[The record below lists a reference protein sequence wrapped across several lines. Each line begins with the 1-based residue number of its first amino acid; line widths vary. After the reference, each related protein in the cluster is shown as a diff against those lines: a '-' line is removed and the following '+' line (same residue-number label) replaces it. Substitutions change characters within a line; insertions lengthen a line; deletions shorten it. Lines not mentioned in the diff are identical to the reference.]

1 MHRLYPTQLQES
13 AGGARIIEAMAVS
26 GVRDTEQGRPSMWDG
41 LIFWGVQYRRLSLM
55 ALLRGVWFFALWAG
69 LSAALLAP
77 VLAQVKGGAGLY
89 LLLGWVAALHLL
101 ARGWLERRL
110 PDPSFAQDVRTG
122 NFEQLRLAPFTAHGL
137 LIQRGLPDML
147 FRATTQIVWLPV
159 YAIAIGALGASLA
172 DACAL
177 WLLFSFAN
185 YFILGLV
192 SLAMLAPVGQGF
204 EWVLSLAL
212 LGYAFLLDGGR
223 VRTAV
228 SSSSLFGVMIALPI
242 IGRVFL
248 PMSMMATLPNL
259 LPFTLMWLLVEGLR
273 LERLA
278 RWVNAPS
285 GLWRGM
291 YLLPSAGLMLFT
303 VMATHASWSQMGL
316 AGASLTQMAAT
327 TVFNVVGYL
336 AVLLLT
342 LRRQAEP
349 IVQPLRAHLL
359 ETGLLRLLSLL
370 LVGGAVV
377 AWGLPMGAAAFWGT
391 LAWLTVVEWLGG
403 ALTRWWMQR
412 AHSRTR
418 TGAYLALLLG
428 VAPAVVFAFAPFH
441 YAVGALSPTYALLL
455 ASEAWAT
462 TRIAAQPP
470 LWACLA
476 LPVAR
481 YALVLGV
488 LTLITLTA
496 RATQPTK
503 RLHPAWGWLAL
514 PLLYP
519 LLDWLVQRSATNPIT
534 RLTIAERQPPFA
546 PLLGIAIFVGVAA
559 SLPPMSELLLLI
571 PLGLFLWLW
580 GYYTTAKRV
589 RRWLDSGEL
598 TSAFLA
604 GLTPNQIFWG
614 WVYGAWYQQL
624 RVLLAAFGGGLLGWT
639 LGFLRVGAGAWGVG
653 WLQWLI
659 FGASFGLVT
668 QMTYLALWSC
678 AWLIA
683 APAAIRDQLTHQA
696 GSAPVLTPRA
706 TLQASVYS
714 LLACC
719 APLAPFLL
727 IGLPIYASQSTLA
740 LHRIARAPGELSRR
754 CGIS

>member
-1 MHRLYPTQLQES
+1 
-13 AGGARIIEAMAVS
+13 
-26 GVRDTEQGRPSMWDG
+26 MWDG

-55 ALLRGVWFFALWAG
+55 ALLHGVWLFALWAG
-69 LSAALLAP
+69 LSAGLLAP
-77 VLAQVKGGAGLY
+77 VLVQVKGGAGLY

-122 NFEQLRLAPFTAHGL
+122 NFEQLRLAPLTAHGL
-137 LIQRGLPDML
+137 LLQRGLPDLM

-192 SLAMLAPVGQGF
+192 SLALLIPAEGVMWGISGGLLA
-204 EWVLSLAL
+204 
-212 LGYAFLLDGGR
+212 YAFLLDGGR

-228 SSSSLFGVMIALPI
+228 SSSSLFSVMLALPI
-242 IGRVFL
+242 VGRVLL
-248 PMSMMATLPNL
+248 PIQAMATLPNL
-259 LPFTLMWLLVEGLR
+259 LPFTLVWLLVEWLR

-303 VMATHASWSQMGL
+303 VVASHASWSQMGL

-349 IVQPLRAHLL
+349 IVQPLRAHLM
-359 ETGLLRLLSLL
+359 ETGLLRMVSVLLI
-370 LVGGAVV
+370 GGAVAV
-377 AWGLPMGAAAFWGT
+377 GGLPTGAAAFWGV

-403 ALTRWWMQR
+403 ALTRRQLQR

-418 TGAYLALLLG
+418 TGASLALLLG

-462 TRIAAQPP
+462 TRIAARPP
-470 LWACLA
+470 LWACLS

-488 LTLITLTA
+488 LTLMTLTA
-496 RATQPTK
+496 QATQPTK

-534 RLTIAERQPPFA
+534 RLTIAERHPPFA
-546 PLLGIAIFVGVAA
+546 PVIGLAVFALALLLGNIVWASGWLVAV
-559 SLPPMSELLLLI
+559 
-571 PLGLFLWLW
+571 LGLFLWLW

-624 RVLLAAFGGGLLGWT
+624 RVLLAAFGGWLLGVS
-639 LGFLRVGAGAWGVG
+639 LFLWLNAGKGG
-653 WLQWLI
+653 WNPVQWLTLWL
-659 FGASFGLVT
+659 SFGLAVYLI
-668 QMTYLALWSC
+668 YLALWSC

-683 APAAIRDQLTHQA
+683 APAAIRDQLTHSR
-696 GSAPVLTPRA
+696 GGAPVLTPRA

-714 LLACC
+714 MLACC

-740 LHRIARAPGELSRR
+740 LHRMARAPGELSRR
-754 CGIS
+754 YGISN

>member
-1 MHRLYPTQLQES
+1 
-13 AGGARIIEAMAVS
+13 V
-26 GVRDTEQGRPSMWDG
+26 WDG

-122 NFEQLRLAPFTAHGL
+122 NFEQLRLAPLTAHGL
-137 LIQRGLPDML
+137 LVQRGVPDML
-147 FRATTQIVWLPV
+147 FRVATQSVWLPV
-159 YAIAIGALGASLA
+159 YAIVVGALGASLA

-185 YFILGLV
+185 YFVLGLV
-192 SLAMLAPVGQGF
+192 SLILLIPSEEIHWILLCGLLAY
-204 EWVLSLAL
+204 AL
-212 LGYAFLLDGGR
+212 LLDSGR

-228 SSSSLFGVMIALPI
+228 SSGSLFGVMIALPI

-248 PMSMMATLPNL
+248 PMQMMATLPNL
-259 LPFTLMWLLVEGLR
+259 LPFTLVWLLVEWLR
-273 LERLA
+273 FERLA

-285 GLWRGM
+285 GLWRGL
-291 YLLPSAGLMLFT
+291 YLLPSAGLM
-303 VMATHASWSQMGL
+303 AA
-316 AGASLTQMAAT
+316 AGALFGQWCEQTLSAAGAERTQLGVSALFAA
-327 TVFNVVGYL
+327 VGYL
-336 AVLLLT
+336 SLLLLT

-359 ETGLLRLLSLL
+359 ETGLLRLVSVLL
-370 LVGGAVV
+370 AVGAVAV
-377 AWGLPMGAAAFWGT
+377 GGLPMGSAAFWGT
-391 LAWLTVVEWLGG
+391 LAWLTLVEWLGG
-403 ALTRWWMQR
+403 ALTRRQLQQ
-412 AHSRTR
+412 AHSRAR

-428 VAPAVVFAFAPFH
+428 VAPAVVFWIQPFH
-441 YAVGALSPTYALLL
+441 FVVGALSPVYALVL
-455 ASEAWAT
+455 ASDAWAST
-462 TRIAAQPP
+462 GVAGQPP
-470 LWACLA
+470 LWACLV

-534 RLTIAERQPPFA
+534 RLTIAERHPPFA
-546 PLLGIAIFVGVAA
+546 PVIGLAVFALALLLGNIVWTEWLVAVV
-559 SLPPMSELLLLI
+559 
-571 PLGLFLWLW
+571 LGLFLWLW

-598 TSAFLA
+598 TNAFLA

-614 WVYGAWYQQL
+614 WVYGAWYHQA
-624 RVLLAAFGGGLLGWT
+624 RVLCAAVAGGMLGWVISVLT
-639 LGFLRVGAGAWGVG
+639 ANPAAVALGWNPIQV
-653 WLQWLI
+653 LI
-659 FGASFGLVT
+659 MGLSIGLGLYMV
-668 QMTYLALWSC
+668 YLALWSC

-683 APAAIRDQLTHQA
+683 APAAVRDQLTHS
-696 GSAPVLTPRA
+696 GGGAPVLTPRA

-714 LLACC
+714 MLACC

-740 LHRIARAPGELSRR
+740 LHRMARAPGELPRR
-754 CGIS
+754 YGIS

>member
-1 MHRLYPTQLQES
+1 
-13 AGGARIIEAMAVS
+13 MAVS
-26 GVRDTEQGRPSMWDG
+26 GVRDTEQERLSVWDG
-41 LIFWGVQYRRLSLM
+41 LMFWGVQYRRLSLA
-55 ALLRGVWFFALWAG
+55 ALLRGVWAFALWAG

-77 VLAQVKGGAGLY
+77 VVAQVKGGAGLY
-89 LLLGWVAALHLL
+89 LLLGWVVALHLL

-122 NFEQLRLAPFTAHGL
+122 NFEQLRLAPLTAHGL
-137 LIQRGLPDML
+137 LLQRGLPDML
-147 FRATTQIVWLPV
+147 FRAATQSVWLPV
-159 YAIAIGALGASLA
+159 YAIAVGALGASLA

-185 YFILGLV
+185 YFVLGLV
-192 SLAMLAPVGQGF
+192 SLALLASAVQGL
-204 EWVLSLAL
+204 EWVLNVAL
-212 LGYAFLLDGGR
+212 LGYAFMLDGGR

-228 SSSSLFGVMIALPI
+228 SSSSLFSVMLALPI
-242 IGRVFL
+242 VGRVLL
-248 PMSMMATLPNL
+248 PIQAMATLPNL
-259 LPFTLMWLLVEGLR
+259 LPFVLAWLLVEWLR
-273 LERLA
+273 FERLA

-285 GLWRGM
+285 GLGRWA
-291 YLLPSAGLMLFT
+291 YLLPSTALMGYAIVANYSAWAL
-303 VMATHASWSQMGL
+303 MGL
-316 AGASLTQMAAT
+316 AGASLTHQAVAGA
-327 TVFNVVGYL
+327 FSGVGYL

-349 IVQPLRAHLL
+349 IVQPLRAHLV
-359 ETGLLRLLSLL
+359 ETGLLRLASLL
-370 LVGGAVV
+370 VIGGAVA
-377 AWGLPMGAAAFWGT
+377 AWGLPTGSAVFWGV
-391 LAWLTVVEWLGG
+391 LAWLTVVEWLGS
-403 ALTRWWMQR
+403 ALTRWGLQR

-418 TGAYLALLLG
+418 MGAYLALVLG
-428 VAPAVVFAFAPFH
+428 VTPAVVFAYAPFH
-441 YAVGALSPTYALLL
+441 YTVGALSPTYALVL
-455 ASEAWAT
+455 ASDAWAT
-462 TRIAAQPP
+462 TRISAQPP
-470 LWACLA
+470 LWASLA

-488 LTLITLTA
+488 LTLMTLTA

-519 LLDWLVQRSATNPIT
+519 LLDWLVQRNATNPIT

-546 PLLGIAIFVGVAA
+546 PVIGLAVFALALPLGNTGWTSGWLVAVV
-559 SLPPMSELLLLI
+559 
-571 PLGLFLWLW
+571 LGLFLWLW
-580 GYYTTAKRV
+580 GYYATAKRV

-614 WVYGAWYQQL
+614 WVYSAWYQQL
-624 RVLLAAFGGGLLGWT
+624 RVLLAAF
-639 LGFLRVGAGAWGVG
+639 VG
-653 WLQWLI
+653 WLLGVSLFLWLDAGRGGWNPVQWLTLWL
-659 FGASFGLVT
+659 SFGLAFYMV
-668 QMTYLALWSC
+668 YLALWSC

-683 APAAIRDQLTHQA
+683 APAAIRDQLTHSG

-740 LHRIARAPGELSRR
+740 LNRMARAPGELSRR

>member
-1 MHRLYPTQLQES
+1 
-13 AGGARIIEAMAVS
+13 V
-26 GVRDTEQGRPSMWDG
+26 WDG

-101 ARGWLERRL
+101 GRGWLERRL

-122 NFEQLRLAPFTAHGL
+122 NFEQLRLAPLTAHGL
-137 LIQRGLPDML
+137 LMQRGLPDLM

-185 YFILGLV
+185 YFVLGLV
-192 SLAMLAPVGQGF
+192 SLAMLAPVGHGF

-228 SSSSLFGVMIALPI
+228 SSSSLFSVIIALPI
-242 IGRVFL
+242 FGRVFL

-259 LPFTLMWLLVEGLR
+259 LPFTLVWLLVEGLR

-303 VMATHASWSQMGL
+303 VVASHASWSQMGL

-349 IVQPLRAHLL
+349 IVQPLRAHLM
-359 ETGLLRLLSLL
+359 ETGLLRLVSVLL
-370 LVGGAVV
+370 IGGAV
-377 AWGLPMGAAAFWGT
+377 AIWGLPMGSAAFWAV

-403 ALTRWWMQR
+403 ALTRQQLQR

-418 TGAYLALLLG
+418 TGASLALLLG
-428 VAPAVVFAFAPFH
+428 IAPAVVFAFAPFH
-441 YAVGALSPTYALLL
+441 YAVGTLSPTYALLL

-470 LWACLA
+470 LWACLV

-488 LTLITLTA
+488 LTLMTLTA

-534 RLTIAERQPPFA
+534 RLTIAERHPPFA
-546 PLLGIAIFVGVAA
+546 PVIGLAVFALALLLGNIVRTTWLVAVV
-559 SLPPMSELLLLI
+559 
-571 PLGLFLWLW
+571 LGLFLWLW

-614 WVYGAWYQQL
+614 WVYGAWYHQV
-624 RVLLAAFGGGLLGWT
+624 RVLLAAFGG
-639 LGFLRVGAGAWGVG
+639 
-653 WLQWLI
+653 WLQGLSLSVWLNA
-659 FGASFGLVT
+659 GMGGWNLAQWLTLWLSLGLAFYLV
-668 QMTYLALWSC
+668 YLALWSC

-683 APAAIRDQLTHQA
+683 APAAIRDQLTHPA
-696 GSAPVLTPRA
+696 GSAPVLTPSA

-714 LLACC
+714 MLACC

-740 LHRIARAPGELSRR
+740 LHRMARAPGELPRR
-754 CGIS
+754 CGISY

>member
-1 MHRLYPTQLQES
+1 
-13 AGGARIIEAMAVS
+13 V
-26 GVRDTEQGRPSMWDG
+26 WDG

-122 NFEQLRLAPFTAHGL
+122 NFEQLRLAPLTAHGL
-137 LIQRGLPDML
+137 LVQRGLPDML
-147 FRATTQIVWLPV
+147 FRAATQSVWLPV
-159 YAIAIGALGASLA
+159 YAIVVGALGASLA

-185 YFILGLV
+185 YAVLGLV
-192 SLAMLAPVGQGF
+192 SLTLLIPV
-204 EWVLSLAL
+204 EEVVWTL
-212 LGYAFLLDGGR
+212 LCGLLVYAFLLDGGR

-228 SSSSLFGVMIALPI
+228 ASSSLFGVMIALPI

-248 PMSMMATLPNL
+248 PMQMMATLPNL
-259 LPFTLMWLLVEGLR
+259 LPFTLVWLVVEWLR
-273 LERLA
+273 FERLA

-285 GLWRGM
+285 GLWRGL
-291 YLLPSAGLMLFT
+291 YLLPSAALMITTGVLFGQ
-303 VMATHASWSQMGL
+303 WSRQTL
-316 AGASLTQMAAT
+316 SLVGAELTQIGVCALFAA
-327 TVFNVVGYL
+327 VGYL
-336 AVLLLT
+336 SLLLLT
-342 LRRQAEP
+342 VRRQAEP
-349 IVQPLRAHLL
+349 IVQPLRAHLM
-359 ETGLLRLLSLL
+359 ETGLLRLVSVLL
-370 LVGGAVV
+370 IGGAV
-377 AWGLPMGAAAFWGT
+377 AIWGLPMGSAAFWGV

-403 ALTRWWMQR
+403 ALTRRQLQR

-418 TGAYLALLLG
+418 TGAYLTLLLG

-496 RATQPTK
+496 QATQPTK

-534 RLTIAERQPPFA
+534 RLTIAERHPPFA
-546 PLLGIAIFVGVAA
+546 PVIGLAVFALALLLGNIVWTPGRLVAVV
-559 SLPPMSELLLLI
+559 
-571 PLGLFLWLW
+571 LGLFLWLW

-614 WVYGAWYQQL
+614 WVYGAWYHQA
-624 RVLLAAFGGGLLGWT
+624 RVLCAAVAGEMLGWVISVLT
-639 LGFLRVGAGAWGVG
+639 ANPAAIALGWNPIQV
-653 WLQWLI
+653 LI
-659 FGASFGLVT
+659 MGLSIGLGLYMV
-668 QMTYLALWSC
+668 YLALWSC

-683 APAAIRDQLTHQA
+683 APAAIRDQLTHPA

-714 LLACC
+714 MLACC

-740 LHRIARAPGELSRR
+740 LHRMARAPGELSRR
-754 CGIS
+754 YGIS

>member
-1 MHRLYPTQLQES
+1 
-13 AGGARIIEAMAVS
+13 
-26 GVRDTEQGRPSMWDG
+26 MWDG

-69 LSAALLAP
+69 LSAGLLAP

-159 YAIAIGALGASLA
+159 YAIVVGALGASLA

-228 SSSSLFGVMIALPI
+228 SSSSLFSVMLALPI
-242 IGRVFL
+242 VGRVLL
-248 PMSMMATLPNL
+248 PMQAMATLPNL
-259 LPFTLMWLLVEGLR
+259 LPFVLEWLLVEWLR
-273 LERLA
+273 FERLA

-303 VMATHASWSQMGL
+303 VVMSHASWSQMGL

-327 TVFNVVGYL
+327 AVFNVVGYL

-359 ETGLLRLLSLL
+359 ETGLLRLVSVLL
-370 LVGGAVV
+370 IGGAV
-377 AWGLPMGAAAFWGT
+377 AIWGLPMGSAAFWGT

-403 ALTRWWMQR
+403 ALTRRQLQR

-418 TGAYLALLLG
+418 TGAYLTLLLG

-470 LWACLA
+470 LWACLS

-519 LLDWLVQRSATNPIT
+519 LLDWLVQRSTANPIT

-546 PLLGIAIFVGVAA
+546 PLIGVAVFA
-559 SLPPMSELLLLI
+559 LALLLSDIVWTLGWLAVV

-614 WVYGAWYQQL
+614 WVYGAWYHQA
-624 RVLLAAFGGGLLGWT
+624 RVLCAAVAGGMLGWVISVLT
-639 LGFLRVGAGAWGVG
+639 ANPAAVALGWNPIQV
-653 WLQWLI
+653 LI
-659 FGASFGLVT
+659 MGLSIGLGLYMV
-668 QMTYLALWSC
+668 YLALWSC

-683 APAAIRDQLTHQA
+683 APAAIRDQLTHS
-696 GSAPVLTPRA
+696 GGGAPVLTPRA

-714 LLACC
+714 MMACC

-740 LHRIARAPGELSRR
+740 LHRMARAPGELSRR
-754 CGIS
+754 

>member
-1 MHRLYPTQLQES
+1 
-13 AGGARIIEAMAVS
+13 MAVS
-26 GVRDTEQGRPSMWDG
+26 GVRDTDQERLSVWDG
-41 LIFWGVQYRRLSLM
+41 LIFWGVQYRRLSLT
-55 ALLRGVWFFALWAG
+55 ALLRGVWFFALWSG

-89 LLLGWVAALHLL
+89 LLLSWVAALHLL

-122 NFEQLRLAPFTAHGL
+122 NFEQLRLAPLTAHGL
-137 LIQRGLPDML
+137 LLQRGLPDML

-159 YAIAIGALGASLA
+159 YAIVVGALGASLA

-185 YFILGLV
+185 YFVLGLV
-192 SLAMLAPVGQGF
+192 SLALLAPVGQGL

-228 SSSSLFGVMIALPI
+228 SSSSLFSVIIALPI

-259 LPFTLMWLLVEGLR
+259 LPFTLVWLLVEGLR

-359 ETGLLRLLSLL
+359 ETGLLRLVSVLL
-370 LVGGAVV
+370 AVGAV
-377 AWGLPMGAAAFWGT
+377 AIWGLPMGSAAFWGV

-403 ALTRWWMQR
+403 ALTRRQLQR

-418 TGAYLALLLG
+418 TGVYLALLLG
-428 VAPAVVFAFAPFH
+428 AAPAVVFAFAPFH

-519 LLDWLVQRSATNPIT
+519 LLDWLVQRSTANPIT

-546 PLLGIAIFVGVAA
+546 LLVGAATFVATLVSVVGRGFE
-559 SLPPMSELLLLI
+559 MIILLI

-614 WVYGAWYQQL
+614 WVYGAWYQQV
-624 RVLLAAFGGGLLGWT
+624 RVLLAAFGGWLLGWT
-639 LGFLRVGAGAWGVG
+639 LGFLRVGAGAWGMG

-659 FGASFGLVT
+659 FGASFGLAT

-683 APAAIRDQLTHQA
+683 APAAIRDQLTHS
-696 GSAPVLTPRA
+696 GGGAPVLTPRA

-714 LLACC
+714 MLACC

-740 LHRIARAPGELSRR
+740 LHRMARAPGELSRR
-754 CGIS
+754 YGIS

>member
-1 MHRLYPTQLQES
+1 
-13 AGGARIIEAMAVS
+13 V
-26 GVRDTEQGRPSMWDG
+26 WDG
-41 LIFWGVQYRRLSLM
+41 LIFWGVQYRRLSLT
-55 ALLRGVWFFALWAG
+55 ALLHGVWLFALWAG
-69 LSAALLAP
+69 LSAGLLAP

-122 NFEQLRLAPFTAHGL
+122 NFEQLRLAPLTAHGL
-137 LIQRGLPDML
+137 LVQRGLPDML
-147 FRATTQIVWLPV
+147 FRVATQSVWLPV
-159 YAIAIGALGASLA
+159 YAIVVGALGASLA
-172 DACAL
+172 DACTL

-185 YFILGLV
+185 YAVLGLV
-192 SLAMLAPVGQGF
+192 SLILLIPSEEIHWILLCGLLAY
-204 EWVLSLAL
+204 AL
-212 LGYAFLLDGGR
+212 LLDSGR

-228 SSSSLFGVMIALPI
+228 SSSSLFSVMLALPI
-242 IGRVFL
+242 VGRVLL
-248 PMSMMATLPNL
+248 PIQAMATLPNL
-259 LPFTLMWLLVEGLR
+259 LPFTLVWLLVEWLR
-273 LERLA
+273 FERLA

-285 GLWRGM
+285 GLGRWA
-291 YLLPSAGLMLFT
+291 YLLPSAALMA
-303 VMATHASWSQMGL
+303 V
-316 AGASLTQMAAT
+316 AGALFGQWCEQTLSAAGAERTQLGVSALFAA
-327 TVFNVVGYL
+327 VGYL
-336 AVLLLT
+336 SPLLLT

-370 LVGGAVV
+370 LIGGAV
-377 AWGLPMGAAAFWGT
+377 AIWGLPMGSAAFWWA

-403 ALTRWWMQR
+403 ALTRRQLQR

-418 TGAYLALLLG
+418 TGAYLTLLLG
-428 VAPAVVFAFAPFH
+428 VAPAVVFWIQPFH

-470 LWACLA
+470 LWACLS

-534 RLTIAERQPPFA
+534 RLTIAERHPPFA
-546 PLLGIAIFVGVAA
+546 PVIGLAVFALALLLGNIVWTSGWLVAV
-559 SLPPMSELLLLI
+559 
-571 PLGLFLWLW
+571 LGLFLWLW

-624 RVLLAAFGGGLLGWT
+624 RVLLAAFGGWLLGVS
-639 LGFLRVGAGAWGVG
+639 LFLWLNAGKGG
-653 WLQWLI
+653 WNPVQWL
-659 FGASFGLVT
+659 ALWLSFGLAGYLL
-668 QMTYLALWSC
+668 YLALWSC

-683 APAAIRDQLTHQA
+683 APAAIRDQLTHS
-696 GSAPVLTPRA
+696 GGGAPVLTPRA

-714 LLACC
+714 MMACC

-740 LHRIARAPGELSRR
+740 LHRMARAPGELSRR
-754 CGIS
+754 YGISN

>member
-1 MHRLYPTQLQES
+1 
-13 AGGARIIEAMAVS
+13 V
-26 GVRDTEQGRPSMWDG
+26 WDG
-41 LIFWGVQYRRLSLM
+41 LIFWGVQYRRLSLT

-101 ARGWLERRL
+101 GRGWLERRL

-122 NFEQLRLAPFTAHGL
+122 NFEQLRLAPLTAHGL
-137 LIQRGLPDML
+137 LVQRGVPDML
-147 FRATTQIVWLPV
+147 FRTATQSVWLPV
-159 YAIAIGALGASLA
+159 YAIVVGALGASLA

-185 YFILGLV
+185 YFVLGLV
-192 SLAMLAPVGQGF
+192 SLILLIPSEEIHWILLCGLLAY
-204 EWVLSLAL
+204 AL
-212 LGYAFLLDGGR
+212 LLDSGR

-228 SSSSLFGVMIALPI
+228 SSSSLFSVMLALPI
-242 IGRVFL
+242 MGRVLL
-248 PMSMMATLPNL
+248 PIQAMATLPNL
-259 LPFTLMWLLVEGLR
+259 LPFTLVWLLVEWLR
-273 LERLA
+273 FERLA

-285 GLWRGM
+285 GLGRWA
-291 YLLPSAGLMLFT
+291 YLLPSAALMA
-303 VMATHASWSQMGL
+303 V
-316 AGASLTQMAAT
+316 AGALFGQWCEQTLSAAGAERTQLGVSALFAA
-327 TVFNVVGYL
+327 VGYL
-336 AVLLLT
+336 SPLLLT

-359 ETGLLRLLSLL
+359 EMGLLRLMSVLL
-370 LVGGAVV
+370 AVGAVAV
-377 AWGLPMGAAAFWGT
+377 GGLPMGSAAFWGV

-403 ALTRWWMQR
+403 ALTRRQLQR

-428 VAPAVVFAFAPFH
+428 VAPAVVFWIDPFSF
-441 YAVGALSPTYALLL
+441 VIGALSPVYALVL
-455 ASEAWAT
+455 ASEAWT
-462 TRIAAQPP
+462 TTGISAQPP
-470 LWACLA
+470 LWACLV

-481 YALVLGV
+481 YALVLSV
-488 LTLITLTA
+488 LTLMTLWA

-519 LLDWLVQRSATNPIT
+519 LLDWLVQRSTANPIT

-546 PLLGIAIFVGVAA
+546 PLIGVAVFA
-559 SLPPMSELLLLI
+559 LAFPLGNLGWTEGWLVVVV
-571 PLGLFLWLW
+571 LGLFLWLW
-580 GYYTTAKRV
+580 GYYATAKRV

-614 WVYGAWYQQL
+614 WVYGAWYQQV
-624 RVLLAAFGGGLLGWT
+624 RVLLAAFGGWLLGVSLHIW
-639 LGFLRVGAGAWGVG
+639 LNAGRGG
-653 WLQWLI
+653 WNPVQWLTLWL
-659 FGASFGLVT
+659 SLGLAFYLA
-668 QMTYLALWSC
+668 YLALWSC

-683 APAAIRDQLTHQA
+683 APAAIRDQLTHS
-696 GSAPVLTPRA
+696 GGGAPVLTPRA

-714 LLACC
+714 MLACC

-740 LHRIARAPGELSRR
+740 LHRMARAPGELSRR
-754 CGIS
+754 CGISY

>member
-1 MHRLYPTQLQES
+1 
-13 AGGARIIEAMAVS
+13 V
-26 GVRDTEQGRPSMWDG
+26 WDG
-41 LIFWGVQYRRLSLM
+41 LIFWGVQYRRLSLT
-55 ALLRGVWFFALWAG
+55 ALLHGVWLFALWAG
-69 LSAALLAP
+69 LSAGLLAP

-159 YAIAIGALGASLA
+159 YAIVVGALGASLA

-185 YFILGLV
+185 YAVLGLV
-192 SLAMLAPVGQGF
+192 SLTLLIPV
-204 EWVLSLAL
+204 EEVVWTL
-212 LGYAFLLDGGR
+212 LCGLLVYAFLLDGGR

-228 SSSSLFGVMIALPI
+228 SSSSLFSVIIALPI
-242 IGRVFL
+242 FGRVFL

-259 LPFTLMWLLVEGLR
+259 LPFTLVWLLVEGLR

-303 VMATHASWSQMGL
+303 VVASHASWSQMGL

-349 IVQPLRAHLL
+349 IVQPLRAHLM
-359 ETGLLRLLSLL
+359 ETGLLRLVSVLL
-370 LVGGAVV
+370 IGGAV
-377 AWGLPMGAAAFWGT
+377 AIWGLPMGSAAFWAV

-403 ALTRWWMQR
+403 ALTRQQLQR

-418 TGAYLALLLG
+418 TGASLALLLG
-428 VAPAVVFAFAPFH
+428 IAPAVVFAFAPFH
-441 YAVGALSPTYALLL
+441 YAVGTLSPTYALLL

-470 LWACLA
+470 LWACLV

-488 LTLITLTA
+488 LTLMTLTA

-534 RLTIAERQPPFA
+534 RLTIAERHPPFA
-546 PLLGIAIFVGVAA
+546 PVIGLAVFALALLLGNIVRTTWLVAVV
-559 SLPPMSELLLLI
+559 
-571 PLGLFLWLW
+571 LGLFLWLW

-614 WVYGAWYQQL
+614 WVYGAWYHQV
-624 RVLLAAFGGGLLGWT
+624 RVLLAAFGG
-639 LGFLRVGAGAWGVG
+639 
-653 WLQWLI
+653 WLQGLSLSVWLNA
-659 FGASFGLVT
+659 GMGGWNLAQWLTLWLSLGLAFYLV
-668 QMTYLALWSC
+668 YLALWSC

-683 APAAIRDQLTHQA
+683 APAAIRDQLTHPA
-696 GSAPVLTPRA
+696 GSAPVLTPSA

-714 LLACC
+714 MLACC

-740 LHRIARAPGELSRR
+740 LHRMARAPGELPRR
-754 CGIS
+754 CGISY

>member
-1 MHRLYPTQLQES
+1 
-13 AGGARIIEAMAVS
+13 MAVS
-26 GVRDTEQGRPSMWDG
+26 GVRDTDQERLSVWDG
-41 LIFWGVQYRRLSLM
+41 LIFWGVQYRRLSLT
-55 ALLRGVWFFALWAG
+55 ALLHGVWLFALWAG
-69 LSAALLAP
+69 LSAGLLAP

-122 NFEQLRLAPFTAHGL
+122 NFEQLRLAPLTAHGL
-137 LIQRGLPDML
+137 LLQRGLPDLM

-185 YFILGLV
+185 YFVLGLV

-228 SSSSLFGVMIALPI
+228 SSSSLFSVIIALPI

-259 LPFTLMWLLVEGLR
+259 LPLVLVWLLVEGLR

-349 IVQPLRAHLL
+349 IVQPLRAHLV
-359 ETGLLRLLSLL
+359 ETGLLRLASVLL
-370 LVGGAVV
+370 IGGAM
-377 AWGLPMGAAAFWGT
+377 AIWGLPMGAAAFWWT

-403 ALTRWWMQR
+403 ALTRWGLQR
-412 AHSRTR
+412 AHSRAR
-418 TGAYLALLLG
+418 TGVYLALLLG
-428 VAPAVVFAFAPFH
+428 AAPAVVFAFAPFH

-462 TRIAAQPP
+462 TSIKAQPP

-488 LTLITLTA
+488 LTLTTLTA
-496 RATQPTK
+496 RATQPAK
-503 RLHPAWGWLAL
+503 RWHPAWGWLAL

-519 LLDWLVQRSATNPIT
+519 LLDWIVQRSAVNPIT

-546 PLLGIAIFVGVAA
+546 LLIGVATAVITLA
-559 SLPPMSELLLLI
+559 SIAGRRHEILVLSLV

-624 RVLLAAFGGGLLGWT
+624 RVLLAAFGGWLLGVS
-639 LGFLRVGAGAWGVG
+639 LFLWLNAGRGG
-653 WLQWLI
+653 WNPVQWLTLW
-659 FGASFGLVT
+659 FSLGLAFYLV
-668 QMTYLALWSC
+668 YLALWSC

-683 APAAIRDQLTHQA
+683 APAAIRDQLTHS
-696 GSAPVLTPRA
+696 GGGAPVLTPRA

-714 LLACC
+714 MLACC

-740 LHRIARAPGELSRR
+740 LHRMARAPGELSRR
-754 CGIS
+754 YGIS

>member
-1 MHRLYPTQLQES
+1 
-13 AGGARIIEAMAVS
+13 MAVS
-26 GVRDTEQGRPSMWDG
+26 GVRDTEQDQPCVWDG
-41 LIFWGVQYRRLSLM
+41 LMFWGVQYRRLSLTE
-55 ALLRGVWFFALWAG
+55 LLRGVWFFALWAG

-77 VLAQVKGGAGLY
+77 VLAQYKGGAGLY

-122 NFEQLRLAPFTAHGL
+122 NFEQLRLAPLTAHGL
-137 LIQRGLPDML
+137 LLQRGLPDLM

-185 YFILGLV
+185 YFVLGLV

-228 SSSSLFGVMIALPI
+228 SSSSLFSVMLALPI
-242 IGRVFL
+242 VGRVLL
-248 PMSMMATLPNL
+248 PIQAMATLPNL
-259 LPFTLMWLLVEGLR
+259 LPFTLVWLLVEGLR

-349 IVQPLRAHLL
+349 IVQPLRAHLV
-359 ETGLLRLLSLL
+359 ETGLLRLVSVLL
-370 LVGGAVV
+370 IGGAV
-377 AWGLPMGAAAFWGT
+377 AIWGLPMGSAAFWGV

-403 ALTRWWMQR
+403 ALTRLAVAAGAQPHAHGGVPR
-412 AHSRTR
+412 AAAGRRACS
-418 TGAYLALLLG
+418 G
-428 VAPAVVFAFAPFH
+428 VRVRAVPLRCRRAQPV
-441 YAVGALSPTYALLL
+441 YALVL

-488 LTLITLTA
+488 LTLMTLTA

-519 LLDWLVQRSATNPIT
+519 LLDWLTQRSTVNPIT

-546 PLLGIAIFVGVAA
+546 PVIGLAVFALAFPLGNLGWEQLSGLVIIV
-559 SLPPMSELLLLI
+559 
-571 PLGLFLWLW
+571 LGLFLWLW
-580 GYYTTAKRV
+580 GYYATAKRV
-589 RRWLDSGEL
+589 RRWLDTGEL
-598 TSAFLA
+598 ASAFLA

-624 RVLLAAFGGGLLGWT
+624 RVLLAAFGGWLLGVSLFVW
-639 LGFLRVGAGAWGVG
+639 LNAGKGG
-653 WLQWLI
+653 WNPVQWLTLW
-659 FGASFGLVT
+659 FSLGLAFYLA
-668 QMTYLALWSC
+668 YLALWSC

-683 APAAIRDQLTHQA
+683 APAAIRDQLTHPA

-714 LLACC
+714 MLACC

-740 LHRIARAPGELSRR
+740 LHRMARAPGELSRR
-754 CGIS
+754 YGIS

>member
-1 MHRLYPTQLQES
+1 
-13 AGGARIIEAMAVS
+13 MAVS
-26 GVRDTEQGRPSMWDG
+26 GVRDTEQERLSVWDG
-41 LIFWGVQYRRLSLM
+41 LMFWGVQYRRLSLA

-101 ARGWLERRL
+101 GRGWLERRL

-122 NFEQLRLAPFTAHGL
+122 NFEQLRLAPLTAHGL
-137 LIQRGLPDML
+137 LVQRGLPDML
-147 FRATTQIVWLPV
+147 FRAATQSVWLPV
-159 YAIAIGALGASLA
+159 YAIVIGALGASLA

-185 YFILGLV
+185 YFVLGQV
-192 SLAMLAPVGQGF
+192 SLILLIPSEEVHWILLCGLLAY
-204 EWVLSLAL
+204 AL
-212 LGYAFLLDGGR
+212 LLDGGR

-228 SSSSLFGVMIALPI
+228 SSSSLFSVMLALPI
-242 IGRVFL
+242 VGRVLL
-248 PMSMMATLPNL
+248 PMQAMATLPNL
-259 LPFTLMWLLVEGLR
+259 LPFTLVWLLVEWLR
-273 LERLA
+273 FERLA

-285 GLWRGM
+285 GLGRWA
-291 YLLPSAGLMLFT
+291 YLLPSAALM
-303 VMATHASWSQMGL
+303 AA
-316 AGASLTQMAAT
+316 AGALFGQWCEQTLSAVGAERTQLGVSALFAA
-327 TVFNVVGYL
+327 VGYL
-336 AVLLLT
+336 SLLLLT

-359 ETGLLRLLSLL
+359 ETGLLRLMSVLL
-370 LVGGAVV
+370 AVGAV
-377 AWGLPMGAAAFWGT
+377 ATWGLPMGSAAFWWA

-403 ALTRWWMQR
+403 ALTRGWLQR
-412 AHSRTR
+412 AHSRARVGT
-418 TGAYLALLLG
+418 YLAVLLG
-428 VAPAVVFAFAPFH
+428 VAPAVVFWGEPFH
-441 YAVGALSPTYALLL
+441 FVIGALSPVYALVL
-455 ASEAWAT
+455 ASDAWAT
-462 TRIAAQPP
+462 TGIRAQPP

-476 LPVAR
+476 LPVVR
-481 YALVLGV
+481 YALVLSV
-488 LTLITLTA
+488 LAMIALTA
-496 RATQPTK
+496 RATQPVK

-519 LLDWLVQRSATNPIT
+519 MLDWLVQRNATNPIT
-534 RLTIAERQPPFA
+534 RLTIAERCPPFA
-546 PLLGIAIFVGVAA
+546 LLVGAATFVATLVSIVGRGFE
-559 SLPPMSELLLLI
+559 MIILLI

-580 GYYTTAKRV
+580 GYYATAKRV
-589 RRWLDSGEL
+589 RRWFDSGEL

-624 RVLLAAFGGGLLGWT
+624 RVLLAAFGGWLWGTVLYLWLNPGRGWNPAQMLMLL
-639 LGFLRVGAGAWGVG
+639 FGVG
-653 WLQWLI
+653 L
-659 FGASFGLVT
+659 SVYLV
-668 QMTYLALWSC
+668 YLALWSC

-683 APAAIRDQLTHQA
+683 APAAVRDQLTHSG

-740 LHRIARAPGELSRR
+740 LHRMARAPGELSRR
-754 CGIS
+754 YGISN

>member
-1 MHRLYPTQLQES
+1 
-13 AGGARIIEAMAVS
+13 V
-26 GVRDTEQGRPSMWDG
+26 WDG

-122 NFEQLRLAPFTAHGL
+122 NFEQLRLAPLTAHGL
-137 LIQRGLPDML
+137 LMQRGLPDML
-147 FRATTQIVWLPV
+147 FRVATQSVWLPV
-159 YAIAIGALGASLA
+159 YAIVVGALGASLA

-185 YFILGLV
+185 YFVLGLV
-192 SLAMLAPVGQGF
+192 SLILLIPSEEIHWILLCGLLAY
-204 EWVLSLAL
+204 AL
-212 LGYAFLLDGGR
+212 LLDSGR

-228 SSSSLFGVMIALPI
+228 SSGSLFGVMIALPI

-248 PMSMMATLPNL
+248 PMQMMATLPNL
-259 LPFTLMWLLVEGLR
+259 LPFTLVWLLVEWLR
-273 LERLA
+273 FERLA

-285 GLWRGM
+285 GLWRGL
-291 YLLPSAGLMLFT
+291 YLLPSAGLM
-303 VMATHASWSQMGL
+303 AA
-316 AGASLTQMAAT
+316 AGALFGQWCEQTLSAAGAERTQLGVSALFAA
-327 TVFNVVGYL
+327 VGYL
-336 AVLLLT
+336 SLLLLT

-359 ETGLLRLLSLL
+359 ETGLLRLVSVLL
-370 LVGGAVV
+370 AVGAVAV
-377 AWGLPMGAAAFWGT
+377 GGLPMGSAAFWGT
-391 LAWLTVVEWLGG
+391 LAWLTLVEWLGG

-470 LWACLA
+470 LWACLV

-534 RLTIAERQPPFA
+534 RLTIAERHPPFA
-546 PLLGIAIFVGVAA
+546 PVIGLAVFALALLLGNIVWTPEWLVAVV
-559 SLPPMSELLLLI
+559 
-571 PLGLFLWLW
+571 LGLFLWLW

-614 WVYGAWYQQL
+614 WVYGAWYQQV
-624 RVLLAAFGGGLLGWT
+624 RVLLAAFGGWLLGVSLHIW
-639 LGFLRVGAGAWGVG
+639 LNAGRGG
-653 WLQWLI
+653 WNPVQWLTLWL
-659 FGASFGLVT
+659 SLGLAFYLA
-668 QMTYLALWSC
+668 YLALWSC

-683 APAAIRDQLTHQA
+683 APAAIRDQLTHPA

-714 LLACC
+714 MLACC

-740 LHRIARAPGELSRR
+740 LHRMARAPGELPRR
-754 CGIS
+754 CGISY